1 MVHGASH
8 RAPCLT
14 SSNQDNRNNKNDDD
28 ENDNDCDGDGD
39 SDHDNAELHHIG
51 AGELQ
56 VRDGILDPV
65 LHAQR
70 GTTSSLLT

>member
-1 MVHGASH
+1 MLHGASQ

-14 SSNQDNRNNKNDDD
+14 SSNQENHNNNNDNNND
-28 ENDNDCDGDGD
+28 ENDNDNN
-39 SDHDNAELHHIG
+39 NAEMHHIG